1 MKVKYFVY
9 LILFILS
16 CSIVLGASIIQIR
29 RDVASAWS
37 TSNPILAQGEIGLET
52 DTSKIKFGNGTNVW
66 NDLPYYTTSPT
77 VNTDTYINATC
88 AAGDYFESINGTTYG
103 CSTPSGFTDT
113 QINLNNPFLYNESG
127 EGYFNNTY
135 FQNNVTQLIINSNS
149 TLTSLN
155 IIDFG
160 FIIESNTTNWD
171 KDVTND
177 LDLSALDNIT
187 ILRTFNLST
196 INDDLGLLNKTEIES
211 YNGTWSDSSYSDD
224 WINISINTTIQNEDV
239 NVNTSLKDY
248 TDNLNGT
255 WQDITISNC
264 SVDNSCSLITY
275 DSELNYTD
283 NTDTYI
289 NATCISGSVF
299 ESINGTIYGCTTLS
313 SYDDIWINTTI
324 DSKDVN
330 VNLSMKNYT
339 DNLNGTWIDN
349 SENLTEQ
356 NIFDFGFI
364 KLLNI
369 TQSFVQTLGF
379 YLTTEVYNKTE
390 IDDNNLTVINYI
402 EGLNGTWEDIDT
414 DTNYSDTWINTTID
428 SKDVNANLSM
438 KNYTDNLN
446 GTWLDIDT
454 NTQIGNC
461 SVDGSCPLITYDSE
475 LNYTD
480 NTDTYLNATCVSG
493 SIFESINGTV
503 YGCTP
508 LIIYSDTWINTTIIT
523 TNDSMETY
531 VDNLNGTW
539 IDIDTDTNYSDS
551 WINTSINTTIQNEDV
566 TVNTSLKDYT
576 DNLNGTWL
584 DIDTDTNYSDTWI
597 NLSINT
603 TIQNEDVSVN
613 LSLKTYTDNLNGTW
627 LDIDTDTNYSDTWI
641 NTTIITTND
650 SMGTYVDNLNG
661 TWIDNS
667 ENLTDDN
674 IKDFGYL
681 KFLNLTDYI
690 TDSNTSW
697 VDDLIGIKV
706 IQSFIQNLGFY
717 TTTEVYNKTEIDNLN
732 GTWEDSDTIYIDTWI
747 NTTIITT
754 NDSMETYVDNLNG
767 TWIDIDTDTNY
778 SDSWINTTI
787 DTKVVNANTSMKD
800 YTDNLNG
807 TWYDD
812 DTTYSAGNGISEALT
827 VFSVAGGT
835 ALTQDVG
842 GLSVTDGGI
851 GDTQIADAYIN
862 QALTTTS
869 DVTHADITAD
879 NITSINCIYF
889 DSGGRICSN

>member
-379 YLTTEVYNKTE
+379 YLTTEVYNITE
-390 IDDNNLTVINYI
+390 IDTNFTDFGSWVV
-402 EGLNGTWEDIDT
+402 GLNGTWED
-414 DTNYSDTWINTTID
+414 
-428 SKDVNANLSM
+428 L
-438 KNYTDNLN
+438 
-446 GTWLDIDT
+446 

-480 NTDTYLNATCVSG
+480 NTDTYLNATCPSG
-493 SIFESINGTV
+493 QMFESINGTV
-503 YGCTP
+503 YGCVSGSG
-508 LIIYSDTWINTTIIT
+508 YSDDWINTTIDAEIV
-523 TNDSMETY
+523 N
-531 VDNLNGTW
+531 VNLSSN
-539 IDIDTDTNYSDS
+539 N
-551 WINTSINTTIQNEDV
+551 
-566 TVNTSLKDYT
+566 YT

-584 DIDTDTNYSDTWI
+584 DIDTQISNC
-597 NLSINT
+597 SIRGDCTSIPYMNNSNSIGFFNT
-603 TIQNEDVSVN
+603 TEMYISTIFANNESNSIIENNETCWIIRGSTSN
-613 LSLKTYTDNLNGTW
+613 L
-627 LDIDTDTNYSDTWI
+627 
-641 NTTIITTND
+641 
-650 SMGTYVDNLNG
+650 
-661 TWIDNS
+661 
-667 ENLTDDN
+667 
-674 IKDFGYL
+674 
-681 KFLNLTDYI
+681 YI
-690 TDSNTSW
+690 
-697 VDDLIGIKV
+697 
-706 IQSFIQNLGFY
+706 
-717 TTTEVYNKTEIDNLN
+717 
-732 GTWEDSDTIYIDTWI
+732 
-747 NTTIITT
+747 
-754 NDSMETYVDNLNG
+754 
-767 TWIDIDTDTNY
+767 
-778 SDSWINTTI
+778 
-787 DTKVVNANTSMKD
+787 
-800 YTDNLNG
+800 
-807 TWYDD
+807 
-812 DTTYSAGNGISEALT
+812 
-827 VFSVAGGT
+827 
-835 ALTQDVG
+835 
-842 GLSVTDGGI
+842 
-851 GDTQIADAYIN
+851 
-862 QALTTTS
+862 
-869 DVTHADITAD
+869 
-879 NITSINCIYF
+879 C
-889 DSGGRICSN
+889 